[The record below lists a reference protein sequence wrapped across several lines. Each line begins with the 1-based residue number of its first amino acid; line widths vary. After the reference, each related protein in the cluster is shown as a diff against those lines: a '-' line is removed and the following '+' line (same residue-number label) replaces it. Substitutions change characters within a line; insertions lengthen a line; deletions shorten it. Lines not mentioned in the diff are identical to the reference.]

1 MTDEAIYIAT
11 SNAGKLRDFA
21 AAAQPHSVRV
31 LPLPG
36 FSELPSV
43 DEDGA
48 TFEANACKKA
58 EHYSRL
64 FPAQLV
70 LADDSG
76 LEVRALGG
84 APGVHSARFAA
95 DAAASGNASDAANN
109 QKLLSELSG
118 GGGKDRAARFVAVI
132 AAAKDGKILA
142 TFSGQVEGSI
152 TDDPRGSHGFGY
164 DPLFV
169 VEKTGKTMAELAAA
183 EKAAISHRGRAFRRF
198 LEWYRAERPTF
209 AKL

>member
-1 MTDEAIYIAT
+1 MTKGPIYIAT

-21 AAAQPHSVRV
+21 AAARVNSVEV

-36 FSELPSV
+36 FAELPSV
-43 DEDGA
+43 VEDGA
-48 TFEANACKKA
+48 TFEANARKKA
-58 EHYSRL
+58 EHYGRL
-64 FPAQLV
+64 FYRGLV

-95 DAAASGNASDAANN
+95 EDAKVSGNASDESNN
-109 QKLLSELSG
+109 RKLLRLLAATN
-118 GGGKDRAARFVAVI
+118 DRAARFVALI
-132 AAAKDGKILA
+132 AVAIDGKTIA
-142 TFSGQVEGSI
+142 TFSGEVAGSI
-152 TDDPRGSHGFGY
+152 TRAARGDRGFGY
-164 DPLFV
+164 DPLFE
-169 VEKTGKTMAELAAA
+169 VENTGKTMAELSAL

-198 LEWYRAERPTF
+198 LEWYGAQSSAF